1 VYSIPK
7 DARIFVAGHEAMI
20 GAAILRLLQRNGFTN
35 VIVKAAS
42 GLDLSDQRAV
52 ADFFISA
59 KPEYVFM
66 AAGKVGGIKANSS
79 YPAEFIYYN
88 LQAGCNVIHASRLAG
103 VKKLLY
109 LGSSCT
115 YPKDCPQPMK
125 EEYLLHGKLEPTSE
139 PYAIAKIAGMTM
151 CQAYSRQYGAN
162 YISVIPADVYG
173 PHDDFDPET
182 AHVFP
187 SLLARIHAAKIDNQP
202 EVIVWGSGSPRRE
215 LFHVDDLANACI
227 FLMNHY
233 NNPSVINAGFG
244 EDISIKETA
253 LLIKEAVGYT
263 GELTFDASKPDGM
276 PRKLLDSSKIRSMD
290 WIPHIDI
297 RRGIEE
303 TYEWYIKQ
311 SANDKS

>member
-1 VYSIPK
+1 MYSIPK